1 MNIPVSIVSGTPFDT
16 DYGEAGILTVVFTTQ
31 GDITYKTGTTLYF
44 DAVITEGATSQT
56 VCFEVTGGANP
67 LPAGASS
74 FTIANTSD
82 FTVAAT
88 ATGAVYYTA
97 A

>member
-1 MNIPVSIVSGTPFDT
+1 MDIPVSIVSGTPFNT

-31 GDITYKTGTTLYF
+31 GIITYKTGTTLYF
-44 DAVITEGATSQT
+44 YAVITEGATSQT
-56 VCFEVTGGANP
+56 VCFEVTGGDNP

-82 FTVAAT
+82 FTDAAT